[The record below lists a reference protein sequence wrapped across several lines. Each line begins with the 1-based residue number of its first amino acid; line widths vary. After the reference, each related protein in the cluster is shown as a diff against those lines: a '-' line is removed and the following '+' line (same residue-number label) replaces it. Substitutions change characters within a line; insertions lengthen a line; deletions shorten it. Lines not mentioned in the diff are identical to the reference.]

1 MSASVAGDRLCDSVV
16 VCDSMVEDGSVGGSG
31 SVGAAVVTGVLA
43 PSPSPLS
50 MSTSES
56 SGESRGI
63 HCSSSSTDDDA
74 APPKKHCEE
83 DGALTDSGD
92 VYASATEH
100 EYLTEREGGSGN
112 AHNTDNTQMAENS
125 DGEGS
130 DDESALSTQ
139 QLLELWKQRDYMDR
153 EHAAASPSMSP
164 SSATSTVAFSS
175 RRRRRSSK
183 GAVVHSA
190 AATTLED
197 ERARRVATE
206 AILEALASYDGDSI
220 STTTDAH
227 LQSLLEKI
235 TTTWEARLASA
246 RLAASVTARAA
257 AKTEEEERWREEIE
271 RLQRRLDWSQDVRA
285 SMQWRRTRVPDA
297 TAASA
302 VPNLFGSSPAQW
314 CSTLTSAVGAIA
326 SGAAVGAAL
335 VALVAMLARGAA
347 SVEMGDSTTES
358 VAHFEDLA
366 VKVTDAWSSP
376 SSSTTT
382 SSHANE
388 AEQPQ
393 QQQRQH
399 QQQQRPQHA
408 TTAEEMLETR
418 LAELELEMRRRR
430 DELNDATTSS

>member
-1 MSASVAGDRLCDSVV
+1 
-16 VCDSMVEDGSVGGSG
+16 
-31 SVGAAVVTGVLA
+31 
-43 PSPSPLS
+43 
-50 MSTSES
+50 
-56 SGESRGI
+56 
-63 HCSSSSTDDDA
+63 
-74 APPKKHCEE
+74 
-83 DGALTDSGD
+83 
-92 VYASATEH
+92 
-100 EYLTEREGGSGN
+100 
-112 AHNTDNTQMAENS
+112 
-125 DGEGS
+125 
-130 DDESALSTQ
+130 
-139 QLLELWKQRDYMDR
+139 MDR
-153 EHAAASPSMSP
+153 EHAAASPPSMSP

-382 SSHANE
+382 SNHANE

-399 QQQQRPQHA
+399 QQQPRPQHA
-408 TTAEEMLETR
+408 MTAEEMLETR
-418 LAELELEMRRRR
+418 LAELEMEMRRRR